1 MPIVFIRIPQMG
13 EGLQEAR
20 LVAFLKKPG
29 DKVKRDEPIYQM
41 ETDKA
46 VMDVESP
53 YEGVLVEWLTKED
66 VVLPIGTEIAKME
79 VAEGVREM
87 PAGHE
92 MPRKGAIVVDAS
104 QTISQEVEEAAAVE
118 AKGAETARNR
128 EIPPKTRRY
137 LKEKGLLE
145 VAHLIPSKTGKLMP
159 EDVDAYL
166 AGKSVTAS
174 TAPPVVPRALKS
186 TAEYEEF
193 ALSQRQRTLSYR
205 LARGA
210 QVCVPGTIMVECGWE
225 KLEGAR
231 EELRRQGGEFQPS
244 VFTMMAWCVV
254 QAMKD
259 HPKFRSTMPNENTL
273 RIYKGVH
280 LGIAVALPDDEL
292 VTAVVANADT
302 MTWREFAQAAK
313 QQIELARNGH
323 DQATEA
329 TTLSITNMSA
339 FGLLNAVPVVVSPA
353 VATLFLG
360 EPYWKAVPKMGGL
373 DFHRVVM
380 LSLTFDH
387 RVINGV
393 GAANFLN
400 DVKRRIE
407 NFTLP
412 S

>member
-1 MPIVFIRIPQMG
+1 MPVVSIRIPQMG

-29 DKVKRDEPIYQM
+29 DKVKRDEPLYQM

-53 YEGVLVEWLTKED
+53 YEGVLLEWLTKED

-87 PAGHE
+87 PVGHE
-92 MPRKGAIVVDAS
+92 MPKKEAPVSVSS
-104 QTISQEVEEAAAVE
+104 QVATIEDGEEALAVE
-118 AKGAETARNR
+118 ARRAETARNR
-128 EIPPKTRRY
+128 DIPPKTRRY

-145 VAHLIPSKTGKLMP
+145 VAHLIPSKTQKLMP

-166 AGKSVTAS
+166 AAQSAAAP
-174 TAPPVVPRALKS
+174 TAPPSAAVALKS

-210 QVCVPGTIMVECGWE
+210 QVCVPGTIMTECGWE
-225 KLEGAR
+225 KIEEAR
-231 EELRRQGGEFQPS
+231 EELKRQGGEFQPS
-244 VFTMMAWCVV
+244 AFTMMAWCVV

-259 HPKFRSTMPNENTL
+259 HPKFRSIMPNENTL
-273 RIYKGVH
+273 RTYKHVH
-280 LGIAVALPDDEL
+280 LGIAVALPGDEL
-292 VTAVVANADT
+292 VTAVVPNADT
-302 MTWREFAQAAK
+302 MSWREFAQAAR
-313 QQIELARNGH
+313 QQIELARNGQ

-360 EPYWKAVPKMGGL
+360 EPYWKAVPKMGGF
-373 DFHRVVM
+373 DFSRVVM

-400 DVKRRIE
+400 DVKAKIE
-407 NFTLP
+407 NF
-412 S
+412 SF